1 MKLDD
6 ALQAFKRAFGSRPRS
21 ELHCHF
27 VPGRLEVLGKHTDY
41 AGGRSLLAATS
52 CGVVVVSALNRTD
65 SVRVVNADPQFPA
78 ATFPL
83 SAGLEVPIGPWTNY
97 PMTVARRLARNFG
110 GETRLRGV
118 DIAFASDLPPASG
131 MSSSSATIVASFF
144 AVARPNRLAESS
156 RYSRNVCNAEDLAM
170 YLACNENGRGFRE
183 LDGDRG
189 VGTFGGS
196 EDHTA
201 MLCCKTGMLSVYSF
215 CPTNFERDVP
225 FPDDLVFVVCHSG
238 VFAEKTGEAL
248 AKYNAVSARARK
260 ACEAYNARYRT
271 EHETI
276 ADIVRENMDGVAA
289 LLRSAKPGV
298 LQDALRRSAATQGR
312 QRLLDKFGAIPNSS
326 AEPDALLDRFRQ
338 FVVESE
344 YFIPRAAAALEQGDL
359 PGFGNLVDQSHFN
372 SRLML
377 WNIIPEIDFL
387 QQSARK
393 LGAIAASGFGAG
405 FGGSAY
411 AIVRAADTESFM
423 ARWKIAYDGRFPAH
437 RDRAIWLTTR
447 LAGAAREV

>member
-6 ALQAFKRAFGSRPRS
+6 ALQSFERAFGSRPRS

-27 VPGRLEVLGKHTDY
+27 VPGRIEVLGKHTDY

-52 CGVVVVSALNRTD
+52 CGVVVVSALNGTD

-83 SAGLEVPIGPWTNY
+83 SAELEVAIGPWTNY

-144 AVARPNRLAESS
+144 AIAGPNRLAEIS
-156 RYSRNVCNAEDLAM
+156 RYRRNIHGAEDLAM
-170 YLACNENGRGFRE
+170 YLACNENGRSFRE

-201 MLCCKTGMLSVYSF
+201 MLCCKPGMLSVYSF
-215 CPTNFERDVP
+215 CPTNFERDVS

-248 AKYNAVSARARK
+248 AKYNAVSARARR
-260 ACEAYNARYRT
+260 ACEAYNAHHDT
-271 EHETI
+271 KHQTL
-276 ADIVRENMDGVAA
+276 ADIVRENRG
-289 LLRSAKPGV
+289 LE
-298 LQDALRRSAATQGR
+298 R
-312 QRLLDKFGAIPNSS
+312 QALLDKFEAIPNSS

-344 YFIPRAAAALEQGDL
+344 YFIPRAAAALEKGDL
-359 PGFGNLVDQSHFN
+359 AEFGNLVDQSHFN

-393 LGAIAASGFGAG
+393 LGAVAASGFGAG

-411 AIVRAADTESFM
+411 AIVREAETESFM
-423 ARWKIAYDGRFPAH
+423 EQWQRVYATKFPAC
-437 RDRAIWLTTR
+437 RDRAMWLTTR
-447 LAGAAREV
+447 PAGAARAI